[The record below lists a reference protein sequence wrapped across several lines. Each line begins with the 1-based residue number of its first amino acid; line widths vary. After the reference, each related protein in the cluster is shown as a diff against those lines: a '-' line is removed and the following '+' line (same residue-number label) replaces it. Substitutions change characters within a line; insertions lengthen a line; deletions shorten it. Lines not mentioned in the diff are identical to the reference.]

1 MTGTLDNG
9 ALTNDSRPTLNG
21 TGEAGATIRILDNG
35 VEIGSATVDQSG
47 NWRFTPNAPLESNAH
62 IFTAVATDPAGNSGQ
77 PSDGFTL
84 NIDALVPDVPVITSV
99 IDDNNQPTVPVLPG
113 QSTDDRQPILNGT
126 GEPGATI
133 TIFDNGTPLGTAQVG
148 ENGSWTFRC
157 PAICQRK
164 P

>member
-1 MTGTLDNG
+1 DNG

-35 VEIGSATVDQSG
+35 VEIGSATADQSG

-84 NIDALVPDVPVITSV
+84 NIDAQAPDVPFITSV

-113 QSTDDRQPILNGT
+113 QSTDDR
-126 GEPGATI
+126 
-133 TIFDNGTPLGTAQVG
+133 
-148 ENGSWTFRC
+148 
-157 PAICQRK
+157 
-164 P
+164 